1 MLKSLWRMYKVS
13 YNQGANAL
21 LTVMGKLPLVSNRLN
36 EEYNGNKTGLG
47 IAAMVLKFLISLIKR
62 VAFVAVFMLIPQRLF
77 AKYMPM
83 GNLNFALENCFV
95 YFGVVLCGICGSLTK
110 SEIFNNDEFSYS
122 MLKIYKV
129 NPQDFMRMKI
139 LRKSLVELVTFMVAF
154 SVLGMN
160 PFKSFYLS
168 LVIVLSRFVG
178 DAVNILIFRM
188 MGKSLLDIRG
198 ASVFVMLGSLILAYF
213 IPYVRGC
220 VPAAYDIVFDSMWL
234 TVILVV
240 GSVYM
245 YYVWNYGGYAKLAMR
260 IYTVSGLLNLD
271 DEDNFRLK
279 EKHKNIVEVEEE
291 SGDAISN
298 VKAFFDKNNKLLI
311 NGICTRCAIIVAV
324 LAVAIV
330 VDVMGRGD
338 IVYKVISYS
347 MPVLVFIMYVMSRGK
362 NICREL
368 FYSCDK
374 KLLMTGYYTDKEVLF
389 ESYMYVLK
397 KVALVDMVPA
407 GFLSVVIAIA
417 GILAG
422 KEGSAPTIIAVCVGV
437 ILLSGFFS
445 AYNVFMYYICMPFA
459 SDEDSIAKNVGS
471 ILYMVFNGLMY
482 LVGYGCIFIETTSV
496 VFTLGVALVF
506 AIFISV
512 SATVVAIK
520 AVKTFRIKDAA

>member
-1 MLKSLWRMYKVS
+1 MLKRLWRMYKVS

-36 EEYNGNKTGLG
+36 EDYNGNKTVPA
-47 IAAMVLKFLISLIKR
+47 IVAMVLKFLVSLIKR
-62 VAFVAVFMLIPQRLF
+62 IAFVAVFMLIPQLLF
-77 AKYMPM
+77 AKYMPA
-83 GNLNFALENCFV
+83 GELNFALENCFV

-139 LRKSLVELVTFMVAF
+139 LRKSIVELVTFTIAF
-154 SVLGMN
+154 SVWGMN
-160 PFKSFYLS
+160 PFKAFYLS
-168 LVIVLSRFVG
+168 IVIMLSRFVG
-178 DAVNILIFRM
+178 DAFNILIFRM
-188 MGKSLLDIRG
+188 TGKSLLDIRG
-198 ASVFVMLGSLILAYF
+198 ASVFVMFGALILSYF
-213 IPYVRGC
+213 IPYIRGC

-245 YYVWNYGGYAKLAMR
+245 YYVWNYGGYSKIAMR
-260 IYTVSGLLNLD
+260 VYTVSGLLNLNE
-271 DEDNFRLK
+271 EDNFRLK
-279 EKHKNIVEVEEE
+279 EKHKNVVEVEEE
-291 SGDAISN
+291 AKDAVSN
-298 VKAFFDKNNKLLI
+298 VKAFFDKNTGILI
-311 NGICTRCAIIVAV
+311 SGICTRCVIILAVLVVAIIVD
-324 LAVAIV
+324 I
-330 VDVMGRGD
+330 MGSGD

-374 KLLMTGYYTDKEVLF
+374 KLLMTGYYEDKEVLF
-389 ESYMYVLK
+389 GSYMYVLK
-397 KVALVDMVPA
+397 KVALVDIVPA
-407 GFLSVVIAIA
+407 GLLSVVIAIA

-422 KEGSAPTIIAVCVGV
+422 KESSAPTIIAVCVGV
-437 ILLSGFFS
+437 LLLSGFFS

-459 SDEDSIAKNVGS
+459 MEEDAIAKNVGS

-482 LVGYGCIFIETTSV
+482 LVGYGCIFIETTSIM
-496 VFTLGVALVF
+496 FTLSVALVF

-512 SATVVAIK
+512 SATLVAWK